1 MYFFVFITTFAPT
14 IILGSL
20 APPRFEYVNLS
31 FIYLYFTLININKNE
46 FNSEI
51 FVRLI
56 NFLKDII
63 KSIIILFVNDKSK
76 FFLIYKLGYWNSR
89 NGSKKSRVGSN
100 LNSTE
105 NIRDELTKFIKKKNK
120 NSI

>member
-1 MYFFVFITTFAPT
+1 M
-14 IILGSL
+14 
-20 APPRFEYVNLS
+20 NLVS
-31 FIYLYFTLININKNE
+31 K
-46 FNSEI
+46 I

-89 NGSKKSRVGSN
+89 NGSKSGVGSN

-105 NIRDELTKFIKKKNK
+105 NIRDELTKFIKKKKNK